1 MERSPDE
8 ELVLHDPVTCAAG
21 VDGIAR
27 FSEESALRGL
37 DRELSDPGALDD
49 LLAYGHGGSTI
60 AQDFDG
66 DGDIDLMFGR
76 FDGPPDLYLNDGGGS
91 FDRVLDTGIVLPT
104 MIPFE
109 TTSMSAVDLD
119 DDRIPEILL
128 GSGVQFV
135 LYRSTG
141 TGTFGEFEDVYFQ
154 ASAPRM
160 DFLTHNWGD
169 PDGDGDLDLLFAS
182 ASSNVGDEGDPEVL
196 LWQDDGAFDRTTTL
210 DNGRGTTSLLGLFT
224 DMDGDQNQDI
234 FIPSD
239 NGPPSSLWRND
250 GGTTPEFTD
259 VAEGVGTD
267 IVMAAMGVDLVDL
280 DGDGLLDYCM
290 TDVGPPR
297 CLQSHVS
304 DTYFE
309 TGLGLGL
316 VPEDWI
322 GSNGTVGWSFD
333 FADFDADG
341 HLDAAQASGPFPME
355 GEVVDL
361 LDWPD
366 LLWHGS
372 PDGTFRDATEE
383 TGFGDV
389 DNHVGLVTAD
399 FDGDGFLDIVTAG
412 PKETPKLHMNECSDG
427 AWMMVEL
434 VGPEGN
440 SEGIGAQV
448 QIRAGQIHQ
457 TREVQSLR
465 GLSQGPSRVHFGLG
479 DEEALDVLT
488 VRWPDGAVS
497 NFADIPAYRMV
508 TVAHPSLID

>member
-1 MERSPDE
+1 MDSDHYQRRLSPWYALLAAGGLGCEAPASTPGAEDAVERSPDE
-8 ELVLHDPVTCAAG
+8 ELVLHGPVTCAAG

-27 FSEESALRGL
+27 FCEESALRGL

-128 GSGVQFV
+128 GSGVEFV

-169 PDGDGDLDLLFAS
+169 PDGDGDLDLFFAS

-224 DMDGDQNQDI
+224 DMDGDQA
-234 FIPSD
+234 PRRGASVRAV
-239 NGPPSSLWRND
+239 PD
-250 GGTTPEFTD
+250 GG
-259 VAEGVGTD
+259 GG
-267 IVMAAMGVDLVDL
+267 
-280 DGDGLLDYCM
+280 
-290 TDVGPPR
+290 
-297 CLQSHVS
+297 
-304 DTYFE
+304 
-309 TGLGLGL
+309 
-316 VPEDWI
+316 
-322 GSNGTVGWSFD
+322 
-333 FADFDADG
+333 
-341 HLDAAQASGPFPME
+341 
-355 GEVVDL
+355 
-361 LDWPD
+361 
-366 LLWHGS
+366 
-372 PDGTFRDATEE
+372 
-383 TGFGDV
+383 
-389 DNHVGLVTAD
+389 
-399 FDGDGFLDIVTAG
+399 
-412 PKETPKLHMNECSDG
+412 
-427 AWMMVEL
+427 
-434 VGPEGN
+434 
-440 SEGIGAQV
+440 
-448 QIRAGQIHQ
+448 
-457 TREVQSLR
+457 R
-465 GLSQGPSRVHFGLG
+465 GLIGLARLALARV
-479 DEEALDVLT
+479 A
-488 VRWPDGAVS
+488 
-497 NFADIPAYRMV
+497 
-508 TVAHPSLID
+508 